1 MRKRFKLYL
10 SPKLRG
16 EQMTKA
22 PTDGNSPT
30 GSPKTSAD
38 QLAKSAEAMVNEAPA
53 KGLPPVHL
61 WHPPFSG
68 DMDMRIARDGQWF
81 HEGRPITRDGLVRL
95 FASILRYDDGSDG
108 GEQGYMLVTPVE
120 RFRIQVEDVPFVA
133 EAVEIAGEGQDQT
146 LTFTTNLGDVTTAGP
161 DTPLRVVLAP
171 ETGEPTPYVRV
182 RGNLDAR
189 IDRKSFYHLIDR
201 ATHEDHEGA
210 AWFGLWSAGRFFPI
224 IPSDALEE

>member
-1 MRKRFKLYL
+1 
-10 SPKLRG
+10 
-16 EQMTKA
+16 MTKA
-22 PTDGNSPT
+22 PTDGNSPIE
-30 GSPKTSAD
+30 TSGPSAEH
-38 QLAKSAEAMVNEAPA
+38 LAKSAESAANKTRS

-68 DMDMRIARDGQWF
+68 DMDMRITCDGQWV

-108 GEQGYMLVTPVE
+108 GETGYMLVTPAE
-120 RFRIQVEDVPFVA
+120 RFRIQVDDVPFVA
-133 EAVEIAGEGQDQT
+133 EAVDITGDGRDQT

-161 DTPLRVVLAP
+161 DAPLRVVLDP

-182 RGNLDAR
+182 RGGLDAR

-201 ATHEDHEGA
+201 ATHEDHDGGR
-210 AWFGLWSAGRFFPI
+210 WFGLWSAGRFFPI